1 MNTFNKR
8 ALCKELDIYTKS
20 LVSIHNNYKIK
31 EGVTEKI
38 LNCYFLE
45 MSSVMEE
52 MLNVISATKEKY
64 ITSSVLDM
72 VELEILNAK
81 LFFYSLTW
89 LEPNDIN
96 IVAKNILSSITQILN
111 AYKQATGETV
121 PLKPYTKIPMRQD
134 ITLDINKQEMRMADT
149 PLIKDQHRFLELDY
163 TFNIYVLHKVNIH
176 TVIPFKYTLRV
187 DDISKDFD
195 LKFLHVKRALLSH
208 MDHRLKLDI
217 EDFEIWKQTI
227 NILKLERSLNN
238 KELEITLEYESNKM
252 RHDVVY
258 GM

>member
-1 MNTFNKR
+1 MY
-8 ALCKELDIYTKS
+8 C
-20 LVSIHNNYKIK
+20 IK
-31 EGVTEKI
+31 
-38 LNCYFLE
+38 F
-45 MSSVMEE
+45 
-52 MLNVISATKEKY
+52 
-64 ITSSVLDM
+64 
-72 VELEILNAK
+72 
-81 LFFYSLTW
+81 
-89 LEPNDIN
+89 
-96 IVAKNILSSITQILN
+96 
-111 AYKQATGETV
+111 
-121 PLKPYTKIPMRQD
+121 
-134 ITLDINKQEMRMADT
+134 
-149 PLIKDQHRFLELDY
+149 
-163 TFNIYVLHKVNIH
+163 NIH